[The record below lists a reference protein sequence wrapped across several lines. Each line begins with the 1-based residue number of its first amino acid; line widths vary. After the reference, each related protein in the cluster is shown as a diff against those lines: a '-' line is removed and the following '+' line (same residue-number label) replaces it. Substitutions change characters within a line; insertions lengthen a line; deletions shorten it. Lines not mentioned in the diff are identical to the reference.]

1 MKRLIL
7 RSIALCLLLSATQG
21 HAERVDISLSDGTA
35 LGVYL
40 LYPQPQ
46 ADTAHPLVILMGG
59 GSGEEGIARD
69 VQGGVGQD
77 LADRGYVVAV
87 PVSPNARSF
96 RGENN
101 RLIPLLIEAL
111 KKDERV
117 SRNKTLL
124 AGISNGGMS
133 ALEIAAAAPQ
143 EYAGIMAIPALVP
156 RGLNV
161 SALAGMPIYLRIGD
175 QDEAGWQDRLDETAA
190 TLRAAGARVDAGL
203 VFMSPHMFAM
213 EWETLDPWLQAVLPA
228 QTDN

>member
-7 RSIALCLLLSATQG
+7 RSIALCLLLSATPS
-21 HAERVDISLSDGTA
+21 HAERVEIALGDGTM

-40 LYPQPQ
+40 LYPQSQ
-46 ADTAHPLVILMGG
+46 ANTSHPLVILMGG

-117 SRNKTLL
+117 SKDKPLL

-133 ALEIAAAAPQ
+133 ALEVAAAAPQ

-190 TLRAAGARVDAGL
+190 TLRAAGAQVDAGL

-213 EWETLDPWLQAVLPA
+213 EWETLEPWLQAVLPA
-228 QTDN
+228 KADN

>member
-1 MKRLIL
+1 
-7 RSIALCLLLSATQG
+7 
-21 HAERVDISLSDGTA
+21 
-35 LGVYL
+35 
-40 LYPQPQ
+40 
-46 ADTAHPLVILMGG
+46 MGG

-101 RLIPLLIEAL
+101 RLIPLLIETLQNDA
-111 KKDERV
+111 RV
-117 SRNKTLL
+117 SKGKAML

-133 ALEIAAAAPQ
+133 ALEVAAAAPQ
-143 EYAGIMAIPALVP
+143 DYAGVMAIPALVP

-190 TLRAAGARVDAGL
+190 TLRAAGAQVDAGL

-213 EWETLDPWLQAVLPA
+213 EWETLEPWLQTVLPA
-228 QTDN
+228 QTGN

>member
-1 MKRLIL
+1 MKRLTL
-7 RSIALCLLLSATQG
+7 QSIAICLLFCASLSY
-21 HAERVDISLSDGTA
+21 AERVQVTLSDGTT

-40 LYPQPQ
+40 LYPEPQ
-46 ADTAHPLVILMGG
+46 ANAPHPLVILMGG

-77 LADRGYVVAV
+77 LAGRGYVVAV

-111 KKDERV
+111 KKDERIRKGK
-117 SRNKTLL
+117 SLL

-133 ALEIAAAAPQ
+133 ALEVAAASPH
-143 EYAGIMAIPALVP
+143 EYAGVMAIPALVP

-190 TLRAAGARVDAGL
+190 TLRAAGAQVDAGL

-213 EWETLDPWLQAVLPA
+213 EWETLDPWLQAILPA